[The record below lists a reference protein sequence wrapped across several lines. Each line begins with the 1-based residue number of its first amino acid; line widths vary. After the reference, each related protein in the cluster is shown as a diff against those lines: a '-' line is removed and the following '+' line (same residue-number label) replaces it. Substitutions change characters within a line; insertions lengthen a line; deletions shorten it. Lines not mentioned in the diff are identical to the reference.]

1 MGLTIAVYDTK
12 ENLLKKYP
20 INDTM
25 LNIDEETGEVYINDT
40 SNGNIKINNIIIEK
54 KLGNISRIN
63 MLNDEFRKLLK
74 NNSIILSKILYNG
87 SHCGDVIKINDFEI
101 LKNEINLVKKNIF
114 QSTKIEIISFL
125 DTLLEVIKIAER
137 YNKPIVFI

>member
-87 SHCGDVIKINDFEI
+87 SHCGVIKINDFEI